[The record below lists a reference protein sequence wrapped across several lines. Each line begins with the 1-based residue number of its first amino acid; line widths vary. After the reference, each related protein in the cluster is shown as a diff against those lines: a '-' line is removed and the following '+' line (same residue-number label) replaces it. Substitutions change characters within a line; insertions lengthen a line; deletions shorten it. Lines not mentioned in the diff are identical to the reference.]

1 MTEKSPR
8 ILLVSNRLP
17 VAIEK
22 RKGGFHYHRTIG
34 GLATALSSVYQKYNC
49 LWIGWPGLTP
59 RLKATLKSKLYSE
72 YNCYPVFLPNRDV
85 ENFYHG
91 FSNETLWPLF
101 HCFPR
106 STRYDYAQW
115 ECYKK
120 ANKSFFD
127 SVVEISKPNDII
139 WIHDYHLMLLPSL
152 LREELPDATIGFFLH
167 IPFPPPE
174 IFRLLPWRIEIL
186 KGLLGADLIGFHTHD
201 YAGNFLNNLHSLLGI
216 DHELGKVSFESRT
229 VKIDAFPMGID
240 FETHFNATS
249 MREVQKEIHKFQS
262 IVGNR
267 KIIFSIDRLDYTKG
281 IPERLDAFEVFLEN
295 NPKWH
300 EKIVLI
306 LIVAPSRTGSHQYQ
320 LLKNQIDEMVGR
332 INGKYGTVGWTP
344 IIYIHRTIP
353 FNTLSAL
360 YAIADVAL
368 ITPIKDGMNLVAKEY
383 IAACS
388 DGKGVL
394 ILSEMAGAAKELGE
408 AIIVNPNNKEDVA
421 DAIKTALKMPEKE
434 QIERIKKMQKRLRF
448 YDIERWTCQFFEK
461 LHEIKEIQNLME
473 ARIVDAEKLSQL
485 KEDYYK
491 SSSRLILLDYDGT
504 LVPFADTPEDARP
517 DDRILDILNKL
528 SETPENEVVLI
539 TGRDKETLDKW
550 FGSLNISL
558 IAEHG
563 AWIKK
568 KSHTEWEIIEPLTS
582 EWKREIRP
590 ILELFVDRVPN
601 SFIEEKDFSL
611 AWHYRNVETE
621 HGASLSNE
629 LMALLTQISANLE
642 IGVLK
647 GSKVIEIK
655 NIGINKGR
663 TALRFLSKENYQF
676 ILAIGDDF
684 TDEALFRILPKDAY
698 SIKVGMTSSYA
709 RFNFTTQKE
718 VVPLLE
724 KLLSNAKTKMR

>member
-1 MTEKSPR
+1 MTEKSHR

-17 VAIEK
+17 VTIEK
-22 RKGGFHYHRTIG
+22 RKGRFHFHRTVG

-49 LWIGWPGLTP
+49 LWIGWPGLTS
-59 RLKATLKSKLYSE
+59 RLKDTFKSKLYSE
-72 YNCYPVFLPNRDV
+72 YNCYPVFLSNKDV
-85 ENFYHG
+85 KNFYHG
-91 FSNETLWPLF
+91 FCNETLWPLF

-106 STRYDYAQW
+106 LTRYDYAQW

-120 ANKSFFD
+120 VNKTFFD
-127 SVVEISKPNDII
+127 SVVKIAKPNDII

-152 LREELPDATIGFFLH
+152 LREEFPDATIGFFLH

-186 KGLLGADLIGFHTHD
+186 KGLLGADLIGFHTFD
-201 YAGNFLNNLHSLLGI
+201 YVGNFLNNLQYLLGI
-216 DHELGKVSFESRT
+216 DNELGMVLFENRT
-229 VKIDAFPMGID
+229 IKIDVFPMGID
-240 FETHFNATS
+240 FETYFNAAS
-249 MREVQKEIHKFQS
+249 MSEVQKEIHKFQS

-295 NPKWH
+295 NPGWY

-306 LIVAPSRTGSHQYQ
+306 LIVAPSRTGSHQYR
-320 LLKNQIDEMVGR
+320 LLKNQIEEIIGR

-344 IIYIHRTIP
+344 IIYIHRTMP
-353 FNTLSAL
+353 FSTLSAL
-360 YAIADVAL
+360 YTIADVAL

-383 IAACS
+383 IAACF
-388 DGKGVL
+388 DGRGVL

-408 AIIVNPNNKEDVA
+408 AIIINPNNKEEVA

-448 YDIERWTCQFFEK
+448 HDIERWTRQFFEK
-461 LHEIKEIQNLME
+461 LHEIKETQNLME
-473 ARIVDAEKLSQL
+473 ARIVDAEKLSRL

-504 LVPFADTPEDARP
+504 LVPFADTPEDASP
-517 DDRILDILNKL
+517 DDKIIDILNKL
-528 SETPENEVVLI
+528 SEIPENEVILI
-539 TGRDKETLDKW
+539 TGRDRKTLDKW

-558 IAEHG
+558 VAEHG
-563 AWIKK
+563 VWIKK
-568 KSHTEWEIIEPLTS
+568 KSRTEWETIEPLTS
-582 EWKREIRP
+582 EWKREVRP
-590 ILELFVDRVPN
+590 ILELFVDRVPD
-601 SFIEEKDFSL
+601 SLIEEKDFSL

-621 HGASLSNE
+621 HGVSLSNE

-647 GSKVIEIK
+647 GQKVIEIK
-655 NIGINKGR
+655 NVGINKGR
-663 TALRFLSKENYQF
+663 AALRFLSQKNYQF
-676 ILAIGDDF
+676 VLAIGDDF
-684 TDEALFRILPKDAY
+684 ADEALFRILPKHAY

-709 RFNFTTQKE
+709 RFNLKTQKE

-724 KLLSNAKTKMR
+724 KLLYNAKTKMR

>member
-1 MTEKSPR
+1 
-8 ILLVSNRLP
+8 
-17 VAIEK
+17 
-22 RKGGFHYHRTIG
+22 
-34 GLATALSSVYQKYNC
+34 
-49 LWIGWPGLTP
+49 
-59 RLKATLKSKLYSE
+59 
-72 YNCYPVFLPNRDV
+72 
-85 ENFYHG
+85 
-91 FSNETLWPLF
+91 
-101 HCFPR
+101 
-106 STRYDYAQW
+106 
-115 ECYKK
+115 
-120 ANKSFFD
+120 
-127 SVVEISKPNDII
+127 
-139 WIHDYHLMLLPSL
+139 
-152 LREELPDATIGFFLH
+152 
-167 IPFPPPE
+167 
-174 IFRLLPWRIEIL
+174 
-186 KGLLGADLIGFHTHD
+186 
-201 YAGNFLNNLHSLLGI
+201 
-216 DHELGKVSFESRT
+216 
-229 VKIDAFPMGID
+229 MGID
-240 FETHFNATS
+240 FETYFNAAS
-249 MREVQKEIHKFQS
+249 MSEVQKEIHKFQS
-262 IVGNR
+262 VVGNL

-306 LIVAPSRTGSHQYQ
+306 LVVAPSRTGGHQYR

-332 INGKYGTVGWTP
+332 INGKYGTVSWTP
-344 IIYIHRTIP
+344 ITYIHRTIP

-360 YAIADVAL
+360 YTIADVAL

-394 ILSEMAGAAKELGE
+394 ILSEMVGAAKELGE
-408 AIIVNPNNKEDVA
+408 AIIINPNNKEEVA

-434 QIERIKKMQKRLRF
+434 QIERIKEMQKRLRF
-448 YDIERWTCQFFEK
+448 YDIERWTRQFLEE
-461 LHEIKEIQNLME
+461 LHEIKETQNLME
-473 ARIVDAEKLSQL
+473 ARIVDAEKLSKL

-504 LVPFADTPEDARP
+504 LVPFADKPEDARP
-517 DDRILDILNKL
+517 DDRILHILNKL

-550 FGSLNISL
+550 FGSINISL
-558 IAEHG
+558 VAEHG

-621 HGASLSNE
+621 HGVSLSNE

-642 IGVLK
+642 IGVLT

-663 TALRFLSKENYQF
+663 AALRFLSKENYQF

-709 RFNFTTQKE
+709 RFNFTTQNE
-718 VVPLLE
+718 VAPLLE
-724 KLLSNAKTKMR
+724 KLLNNVKTKMR